1 MNVITCIADLRD
13 MARRRIPKVMFD
25 FALDGAHE
33 QLTLRANRRDLSAI
47 QFRQRVGIDVSTRS
61 MATTI
66 LGQEVSMPLALAPT
80 GLCGLYHANGEILAA
95 RAAHAFG
102 IPFCLGTMSIC
113 PIEYVHA
120 EVEKPFWF
128 QLYAMR
134 DRSLTQSLLERAMA
148 AQCQVLVIAMD
159 TPIPSERYRDFK
171 NGLSVPPQVTM
182 RNVWDVITKPSW
194 TWNVLFG
201 RQTAYGNL
209 VGYMPGYKHKSSL
222 LGWIGRHGGQNMRKL
237 RNLDP
242 ALTWRDI
249 ESFRRTWPGKL
260 VLKGIT
266 DTEDAKLGADCGVD
280 GIIVS
285 NHGGRNLDGG
295 PSTISA
301 LPRVVD
307 AVGDRVEVLFDSG
320 IESGH
325 DVLKALAL
333 GARACLI
340 GRAYL
345 WGLAAMGEAGV
356 TKALE
361 IIRKELD
368 IAMAMTGACDLS
380 KVSRNTLRQDS
391 LPGRPA
397 AFSPAT
403 ERTDR

>member
-1 MNVITCIADLRD
+1 MEVITCVADLREL
-13 MARRRIPKVMFD
+13 ARRRIPKVMFD

-80 GLCGLYHANGEILAA
+80 GLCGLYHADGEVLAA
-95 RAAHAFG
+95 RAAQAFG

-113 PIEYVHA
+113 PIEHVRA
-120 EVEKPFWF
+120 EVQQPFWF

-134 DRSLTQSLLERAMA
+134 DRKLSESLLERALA
-148 AQCQVLVIAMD
+148 AQCHVLVIAMD

-182 RNVWDVITKPSW
+182 RNVWDVITKPAW
-194 TWNVLFG
+194 TWGVLFG
-201 RQTAYGNL
+201 RQHAYGNL
-209 VGYMPGYKHKSSL
+209 VGYMPGHSQRSSL
-222 LGWIGRHGGQNMRKL
+222 LRWIGRHGESNMRKL

-242 ALTWRDI
+242 ALTWREV
-249 ESFRRTWPGKL
+249 ESFRRRWPGKL

-266 DTEDAKLGADCGVD
+266 DAEDAKLGASCGAD

-295 PSTISA
+295 PSTISV
-301 LPRVVD
+301 LPEIVD
-307 AVGDRVEVLFDSG
+307 AVGDKLEVLFDSG

-345 WGLAAMGEAGV
+345 WGLAARGEAGV
-356 TKALE
+356 TKVLE

-368 IAMAMTGACDLS
+368 IAMAMTGTCDLR
-380 KVSRNTLRQDS
+380 KLSRDVVRQAS
-391 LPGRPA
+391 VPTRRSSVAEVEEQGLG
-397 AFSPAT
+397 
-403 ERTDR
+403 

>member
-1 MNVITCIADLRD
+1 MEVITCFADLREL
-13 MARRRIPKVMFD
+13 ARRRIPKVMFD

-47 QFRQRVGIDVSTRS
+47 QFRQRVGIDVSHRS

-66 LGQEVSMPLALAPT
+66 LGQEASMPLALAPT
-80 GLCGLYHANGEILAA
+80 GLCGLYHGDGEVLAA
-95 RAAHAFG
+95 RAAQAFG
-102 IPFCLGTMSIC
+102 IPFCLGTMSIS
-113 PIEYVHA
+113 PIE
-120 EVEKPFWF
+120 EVRSSVQQPFWF

-134 DRSLTQSLLERAMA
+134 DRSLTQSLLERAIA
-148 AQCQVLVIAMD
+148 AQCPVLIVAMD

-182 RNVWDVITKPSW
+182 QNVWDVITKPSW

-201 RQTAYGNL
+201 RQRAYGNL
-209 VGYMPGYKHKSSL
+209 VGRVPGQDQRSSL
-222 LGWIGRHGGQNMRKL
+222 LRWIGKHGEVNMRKL

-249 ESFRRTWPGKL
+249 EGLRRAWPGKL
-260 VLKGIT
+260 VLKGVL
-266 DTEDAKLGADCGVD
+266 DAEDAKLGAACGVD

-295 PSTISA
+295 PSTISV
-301 LPRVVD
+301 LPEIVA
-307 AVGDRVEVLFDSG
+307 AVGDKVEVLFDSG
-320 IESGH
+320 VESGH

-333 GARACLI
+333 GARACLV

-345 WGLAAMGEAGV
+345 YGLAAMGEAGV
-356 TKALE
+356 TKMLE

-368 IAMAMTGACDLS
+368 ICMAMTGTCDLR
-380 KVSRNTLRQDS
+380 KVTRDVVRSSTLPRGISCDH
-391 LPGRPA
+391 
-397 AFSPAT
+397 
-403 ERTDR
+403 